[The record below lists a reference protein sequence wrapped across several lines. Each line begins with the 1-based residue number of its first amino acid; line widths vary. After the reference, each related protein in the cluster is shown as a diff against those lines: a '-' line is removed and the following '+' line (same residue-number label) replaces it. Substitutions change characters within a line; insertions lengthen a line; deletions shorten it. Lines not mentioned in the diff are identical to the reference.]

1 MHGEGQRQRGPSA
14 AAAVHDGFDTSDD
27 GEDDAGEASTTIG
40 AAQLAAAADRAAAAS
55 RMAGMLGHSSSS
67 SSHGSNQQQA
77 RQLSTPP
84 RVPAPSPALT
94 SPAAPGLQQHQ
105 QAVFL
110 QAAADRIV
118 QDSLSTPMSQLNIG
132 RRPGARGEVLA
143 APGAVTPDMLVG
155 RSISRAT
162 ASGLPASPAEKLIG
176 LMLSPKAEGRTR
188 HHHHHHQQ
196 HLTPSRLSAAVGGGG
211 LSAEA
216 PLSPNLQVID
226 LMMHADSVSDSAT
239 QLQEQQHAAAEYRP
253 EAAARAGQDAAS
265 DASDRGSDS
274 SSKYG
279 SACESDDEMDLS
291 ELQALCGEGVGP
303 DTPLSVILGMLTGTP
318 QVAGLTPRM
327 GGPEQQ
333 QGALNDDI
341 GPRVLFTDD

>member
-1 MHGEGQRQRGPSA
+1 
-14 AAAVHDGFDTSDD
+14 VHDGFDTSDD

-40 AAQLAAAADRAAAAS
+40 TAQLAAATDRAAAAT
-55 RMAGMLGHSSSS
+55 RMAGMLSHTS
-67 SSHGSNQQQA
+67 SSHDSTLQQA

-118 QDSLSTPMSQLNIG
+118 QDSLSTPMSQLSIG
-132 RRPGARGEVLA
+132 RRPGARGEDLA
-143 APGAVTPDMLVG
+143 GAGAVTPDMLVG
-155 RSISRAT
+155 HSLSRAT

-176 LMLSPKAEGRTR
+176 LMLSPKAEGRGR
-188 HHHHHHQQ
+188 HHHQQ
-196 HLTPSRLSAAVGGGG
+196 HHQQQPQQQQLLTPSRLSAAIGGVGT
-211 LSAEA
+211 SAEP
-216 PLSPNLQVID
+216 PLSPTLQVID
-226 LMMHADSVSDSAT
+226 LMMHTDGASDGAT
-239 QLQEQQHAAAEYRP
+239 QLQQLHHVGAEDRP
-253 EAAARAGQDAAS
+253 EAAAGAGQDAAS
-265 DASDRGSDS
+265 DASVRGSDS
-274 SSKYG
+274 SSVYG
-279 SACESDDEMDLS
+279 SEGESDDEMDLS

-318 QVAGLTPRM
+318 QVAGLTPHM

-333 QGALNDDI
+333 RRALNDDI